1 MALTPEQLREFKSEG
16 AVLLPGLVDEEQ
28 LASWREQ
35 AWDAIA
41 ASLGRAV
48 DKDDRSTWPTGN
60 LGNVPSS
67 VQPKPRL
74 GELPQVR
81 ALMEFL
87 GDGTL
92 AGGGHMLK
100 AIFPSSLDAAARRKK
115 TQPGKGDSSSFAG
128 LGTASVRAHA
138 AANEGKASP
147 SSLPFGDHMDG
158 SGHHRVCITLYLN
171 DVQEDGG
178 CFMYWKQGH
187 RRIHQ
192 FWLEHPHFIGVAQ
205 PGKEEFHAT
214 AAFQERGWTAIQD
227 LGGTVTPLGAYSGQY
242 MLPPP
247 FPPPFSVRMCVC
259 ACVAYAFFGAGTQ
272 FVGKAGDGVLW
283 HGWCPHSASVNLR
296 DEPRLALVARWND
309 TVPLKTAEGKGTFHV
324 PLRPEALFEHWGA
337 GVREHSQNAAR
348 L

>member
-1 MALTPEQLREFKSEG
+1 MGLTPEQLRTFKAEG
-16 AVLLPGLVDEEQ
+16 AVLLPGLVDEAQ

-41 ASLGRAV
+41 VAVGRPV
-48 DKDDRSTWPTGN
+48 DREDRSTWPSGN
-60 LGNVPSS
+60 LGNVPSD

-74 GELPQVR
+74 GELPQVQE
-81 ALMEFL
+81 LMEFL
-87 GDGTL
+87 GDGSL

-100 AIFPSSLDAAARRKK
+100 AIFPSSLEDAARKRK
-115 TQPGKGDSSSFAG
+115 PVSGKGDSQSFAG

-158 SGHHRVCITLYLN
+158 SGHHRVAITLYLN

-178 CFMYWKQGH
+178 CFMYWRKGH

-192 FWLEHPHFIGVAQ
+192 FWLEHPHFIGELQ
-205 PGKEEFHAT
+205 PGKEDFHAT
-214 AAFQERGWTAIQD
+214 LAFQERGWTAIQD
-227 LGGTVTPLGAYSGQY
+227 LGGSMTPL
-242 MLPPP
+242 
-247 FPPPFSVRMCVC
+247 
-259 ACVAYAFFGAGTQ
+259 GTQ
-272 FVGKAGDGVLW
+272 FVGKAGDAMLW
-283 HGWCPHSASVNLR
+283 HGWCPHSASANLR

-309 TVPLKTAEGKGTFHV
+309 AVPLQTTEGKRTFHV
-324 PLRPEALFEHWGA
+324 PSRPETLFEHWGA
-337 GVREHSQNAAR
+337 GVHEDSQNSSVAR